1 MKRTLAELARD
12 CGGSLSGDSELEIQ
26 GIATDS
32 RRIEAGTLF
41 IAIRGPRFDGHA
53 YVEEALARGATAAL
67 ISSPVE
73 LSPGA
78 SWIRV
83 PDTVRALGEIAHAR
97 RLRFTGPVVAIT
109 GSNGKTTTK
118 EMCAAI
124 LSAAGVRT
132 RRSPGNYNNEIGLPI
147 SLLELEDDDEL
158 LVVEL
163 GMNHAG
169 EIDALA
175 RIAEPVVGT
184 ITQIA
189 PAHLGLLGSIEAIAD
204 AKGELFERIRSGGI
218 AVVNQD
224 DGRVKAQARRFA
236 GEQIG
241 FGSSAPAD
249 WLALDV
255 ESESGHGRFR
265 LVSPYGETRVRLAV
279 PGRHMVANAL
289 CAAATASATGLLGE
303 QPLTAIR
310 KGLEGFTGIA
320 GRLCIRP
327 GVRGSTVID
336 DSYNANPTSV
346 EAALCTLREV
356 AAGGPAV
363 AVLGDM
369 LELGERA
376 RELHAGVGERV
387 SQNAIQVLVAVGP
400 LSRDTARAAR
410 ETGTEEV
417 HEAEDAAGAAALLA
431 SLLRGGETVLV
442 KGSLG
447 MQMKQVADAIAGGT
461 D

>member
-1 MKRTLAELARD
+1 MKRTLDALARD
-12 CGGSLSGDSELEIQ
+12 CGGILVGDPDLEIQ

-32 RRIEAGTLF
+32 RRIEANTLF
-41 IAIRGPRFDGHA
+41 VAILGPHFDGHDF
-53 YVEEALARGATAAL
+53 VEEALARGAAAVL
-67 ISSPVE
+67 VSSSVE
-73 LSPGA
+73 LSPTA

-83 PDTVRALGEIAHAR
+83 PDTVRALGQIAHAR
-97 RLRFTGPVVAIT
+97 RLRFTGPVIAIT

-124 LSAAGVRT
+124 LAAAGVRV
-132 RRSPGNYNNEIGLPI
+132 RRSPGNYNNEIGLPL

-169 EIDALA
+169 EIDGLA
-175 RIAEPVVGT
+175 RIAEPVIGT

-189 PAHLGLLGSIEAIAD
+189 PAHLGPLGSIEAIAD
-204 AKGELFERIRSGGI
+204 AKGELFERLRSDGI

-224 DGRVKAQARRFA
+224 DARVSAQAERFA
-236 GEQIG
+236 GERIR
-241 FGSSAPAD
+241 FGSSALSD
-249 WLALDV
+249 WRALDV
-255 ESESGHGRFR
+255 ESESGYGRFR
-265 LVSPYGETRVRLAV
+265 LVSPYGEVDLKLAV
-279 PGRHMVANAL
+279 PGRHMVQNAL
-289 CAAATASATGLLGE
+289 CAATTASASGLLGE
-303 QPLTAIR
+303 RPLAAIR
-310 KGLEGFTGIA
+310 KGLENFAGIA
-320 GRLCIRP
+320 GRLRVRP
-327 GVRGSTVID
+327 GGRGITVID
-336 DSYNANPTSV
+336 DSYNANPVSV

-356 AAGGPAV
+356 ASGGPAV

-369 LELGERA
+369 LELGDRA

-410 ETGTEEV
+410 ETGTAEV

-431 SLLRGGETVLV
+431 PLLRGGETVLV
-442 KGSLG
+442 KGSLA
-447 MQMKQVADAIAGGT
+447 MQMKTVADSIAEGT